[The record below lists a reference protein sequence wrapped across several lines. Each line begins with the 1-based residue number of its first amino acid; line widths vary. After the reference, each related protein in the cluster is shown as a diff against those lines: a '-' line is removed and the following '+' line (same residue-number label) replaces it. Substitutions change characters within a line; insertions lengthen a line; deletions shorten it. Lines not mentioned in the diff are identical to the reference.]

1 MTREDKAPYHRVLVL
16 SLGVIALAPILL
28 LLFRASASSW
38 RYPALVPSQP
48 IDDTLRSLVFTPTVW
63 SAFGTSLFLASLTGV
78 LSTAFAF
85 VAARAL
91 ARATMT
97 ARRVAAAAA
106 FLPVIAPPIALGVG
120 VQIFALRAG
129 LSGGIAGVLLAHLVP
144 ATGYL
149 TLFFL
154 GVFSTYDFAMEDQAR
169 SLGASS
175 AQRFVRITLPV
186 LRPRLIE
193 AMLLGALV
201 SWGQLALTLLV
212 GGGVVRTL
220 PVELLAFVRAGDDR
234 LAAAAAIIL
243 TIPPALAFGMLQGG
257 VRQSGVAA

>member
-1 MTREDKAPYHRVLVL
+1 VRGERNAPNHRVLLL
-16 SLGVIALAPILL
+16 SLGVITLAPVLL
-28 LLFRASASSW
+28 LLVRASASTW

-48 IDDTLRSLVFTPTVW
+48 VNDTVRTLLFTPTVW
-63 SAFGTSLFLASLTGV
+63 SALGTSLLLAILTGV
-78 LSTAFAF
+78 LSSAFAF

-91 ARATMT
+91 ARATLT
-97 ARRVAAAAA
+97 ARRIAVAAA

-120 VQIFALRAG
+120 VQIFALQAG
-129 LSGGIAGVLLAHLVP
+129 LAGSVAGVLLAHLVP
-144 ATGYL
+144 AAGYL

-154 GVFSTYDFAMEDQAR
+154 GVFSAYDFAMEDEAR
-169 SLGASS
+169 TLGASS
-175 AQRFVRITLPV
+175 RQRFVRITLRT
-186 LRPRLIE
+186 LRPRLID

-243 TIPPALAFGMLQGG
+243 TVPPALAFGMLQGG
-257 VRQSGVAA
+257 VRQSGATA

>member
-1 MTREDKAPYHRVLVL
+1 MTREHSTPYHRLLVL
-16 SLGVIALAPILL
+16 SLGVITLAPILL
-28 LLFRASASSW
+28 LLVRASALSW
-38 RYPALVPSQP
+38 RYPALLPSQSVH
-48 IDDTLRSLVFTPTVW
+48 DTWRTLLFTPTVW
-63 SAFGTSLFLASLTGV
+63 SALATSVLLASLTGV

-91 ARATMT
+91 ARATPT

-120 VQIFALRAG
+120 VQVFALRAG
-129 LSGGIAGVLLAHLVP
+129 LAGGNAGVLFAHLVP
-144 ATGYL
+144 ASGYL

-154 GVFSTYDFAMEDQAR
+154 GVLSAYDFAMEDEAR
-169 SLGASS
+169 TLGASS
-175 AQRFVRITLPV
+175 LQRFVRITLPA

-201 SWGQLALTLLV
+201 SWGQLALTLVV

-243 TIPPALAFGMLQGG
+243 TVPPALAFGMLQGG
-257 VRQSGVAA
+257 VRQSGATA